1 MKTTNLFLIDGKPM
15 LCPDAGVKFSCEDL
29 DSSESGRDQSGFM
42 HRVVIRYKVP
52 TWGFS
57 YSKLTTEEKNYI
69 ESLFPDAAT
78 FMFTHP
84 SRHDPSLQETTK
96 CYRSKYSLTW
106 QNAVTGLWSGL
117 SFNIISC

>member
-1 MKTTNLFLIDGKPM
+1 M
-15 LCPDAGVKFSCEDL
+15 LCPDAGVKLSYEDL

-42 HRVVIRYKVP
+42 HRVVLRYKVP

-57 YSKLTTEEKNYI
+57 YSRITTEEKNYI
-69 ESLFPDAAT
+69 ESLFPDKET

-84 SRHDPSLQETTK
+84 SRTDPSVQETTK

-106 QNAVTGLWSGL
+106 QNAVTGLWGGL
-117 SFNIISC
+117 SFNIIAC

>member
-1 MKTTNLFLIDGKPM
+1 MRTTALFLINGEPL

-42 HRVVIRYKVP
+42 HRVVLRYKVP
-52 TWGFS
+52 TWSFS
-57 YSKLTTEEKNYI
+57 YSGLSTEEKNYI
-69 ESLFPDAAT
+69 ESLFPDKET

-84 SRHDPSLQETTK
+84 SRTDPAVMETTE